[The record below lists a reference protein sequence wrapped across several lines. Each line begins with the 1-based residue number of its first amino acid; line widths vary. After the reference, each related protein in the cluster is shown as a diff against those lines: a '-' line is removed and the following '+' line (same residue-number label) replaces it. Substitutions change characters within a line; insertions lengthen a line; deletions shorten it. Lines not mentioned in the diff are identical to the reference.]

1 MNHQPFRSF
10 KDRWEFVTGGKP
22 YEWARDRG
30 LEKGLVTSLVRIKK
44 RPQRATLQLLE
55 EKTGIPAEWWLHGND
70 LPPSPATGSGEWA
83 PRVQSAVADYQVT
96 DASPRVAPRA
106 DLRDLPQVLIED
118 DAMEPLIPNGWW
130 GLIEWTRDK
139 PDQAGIYA
147 MLLDGKLAVRR
158 LDLAADGGLVLT
170 CENPAY
176 PGRTLSPEDASKLMV
191 FGRVVF
197 VGRPL

>member
-1 MNHQPFRSF
+1 MANYYSVSQ
-10 KDRWEFVTGGKP
+10 
-22 YEWARDRG
+22 
-30 LEKGLVTSLVRIKK
+30 LVRLRLPGYPTSREGWYRKVESENWPAREVRGK
-44 RPQRATLQLLE
+44 GGPKGTRAEYQPPPDVQRQIDELQ
-55 EKTGIPAEWWLHGND
+55 GA
-70 LPPSPATGSGEWA
+70 PATGSGERA
-83 PRVQSAVADYQVT
+83 PRVQSGVADYRVT
-96 DASPRVAPRA
+96 DAAPRA
-106 DLRDLPQVLIED
+106 APRGDLRDLPQVLVED

-158 LDLAADGGLVLT
+158 LEPAADGGLVLT
-170 CENPAY
+170 CENPTY